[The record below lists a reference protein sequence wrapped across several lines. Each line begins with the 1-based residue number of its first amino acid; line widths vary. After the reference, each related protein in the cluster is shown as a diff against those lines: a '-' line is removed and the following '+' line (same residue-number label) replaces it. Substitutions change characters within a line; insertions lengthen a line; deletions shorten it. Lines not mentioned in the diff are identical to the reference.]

1 MQTRSEHEVLGDG
14 YAHVP
19 MPLQARRRTFSVS
32 MVARMPHAV
41 CNQIPGVWGH
51 FAGGG
56 ASPADT
62 RFIDNNL
69 KSLLA
74 G

>member
-1 MQTRSEHEVLGDG
+1 
-14 YAHVP
+14 